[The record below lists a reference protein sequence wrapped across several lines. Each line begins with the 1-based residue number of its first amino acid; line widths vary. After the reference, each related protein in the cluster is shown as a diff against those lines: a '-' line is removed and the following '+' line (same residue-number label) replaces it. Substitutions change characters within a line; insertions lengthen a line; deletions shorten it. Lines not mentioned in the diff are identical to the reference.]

1 MNVYE
6 VFMVLFAFG
15 SFLVAFLT
23 LIIRFINKK

>member
-1 MNVYE
+1 M
-6 VFMVLFAFG
+6 FMVLFAFG